1 MRSASTTGMSNS
13 LNRFA
18 MVLFPVP
25 ILPVNPTINVIF
37 ISSFHTKLL
46 IFSVDKKGVYAYPGL
61 LLSILRLFLHNDDK
75 LFRLDRI
82 HLTYV
87 ETFPSRL
94 LRLHKNEWLFHLVL
108 PLLTRLFQ
116 CIDKYA
122 LLLVYLMY
130 LLVFQDALVLK
141 TMFHLHKYYLT
152 LQ

>member
-1 MRSASTTGMSNS
+1 HDA
-13 LNRFA
+13 L
-18 MVLFPVP
+18 P
-25 ILPVNPTINVIF
+25 IYVIF

-46 IFSVDKKGVYAYPGL
+46 IFYFDKTGIYAYPGL
-61 LLSILRLFLHNDDK
+61 LLSISRLFRHNNDK
-75 LFRLDRI
+75 LFPLDRI
-82 HLTYV
+82 HTTSV

-94 LRLHKNEWLFHLVL
+94 PHLHKNEWLFHLVL

-122 LLLVYLMY
+122 LLLVYLVY

>member
-25 ILPVNPTINVIF
+25 ILPVTPILNVISF
-37 ISSFHTKLL
+37 NSFHIRFL
-46 IFSVDKKGVYAYPGL
+46 IFQVDKTGIYAYPGL
-61 LLSILRLFLHNDDK
+61 LLSTLRLFRHNDDK
-75 LFRLDRI
+75 LFPLDRI
-82 HLTYV
+82 HTTSV

-94 LRLHKNEWLFHLVL
+94 LHLHKNEWLFHLVL

-141 TMFHLHKYYLT
+141 TMFHLHKYYLIP
-152 LQ
+152 Q